1 MNAKL
6 SRDEIRRTYISVS
19 LGYIYICMYFK
30 ISFVERFVEYFACRK
45 IGTVGGGTVV
55 PHQLSSF

>member
-1 MNAKL
+1 MQNCQGRL
-6 SRDEIRRTYISVS
+6 NRVSVS
-19 LGYIYICMYFK
+19 LGYIYMYMYILK
-30 ISFVERFVEYFACRK
+30 YRASLSSILSSISPTAK